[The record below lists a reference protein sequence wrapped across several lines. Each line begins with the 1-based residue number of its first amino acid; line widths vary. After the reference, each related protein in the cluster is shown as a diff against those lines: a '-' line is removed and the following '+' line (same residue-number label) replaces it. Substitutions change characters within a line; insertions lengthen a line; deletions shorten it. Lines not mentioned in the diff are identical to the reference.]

1 MTKIMFTGNT
11 YGIKETLKS
20 LGFKWD
26 PIRKAWIGSVC
37 DNEAEHLMH
46 RWYSEGVY
54 AERL

>member
-1 MTKIMFTGNT
+1 MFTGNT